1 MYNEA
6 DKDLSCH
13 IGKEATYQQAVIDGD
28 ATGLVRG

>member
-6 DKDLSCH
+6 DKDLKLSYW
-13 IGKEATYQQAVIDGD
+13 KEVTYQQAVTDGD